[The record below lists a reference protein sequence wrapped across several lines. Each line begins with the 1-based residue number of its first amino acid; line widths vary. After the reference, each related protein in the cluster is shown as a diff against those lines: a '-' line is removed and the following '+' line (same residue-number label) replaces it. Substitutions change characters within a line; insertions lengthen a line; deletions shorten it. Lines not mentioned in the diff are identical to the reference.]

1 MAEYI
6 EREALLKDIE
16 NDKMTVLFDKTSAI
30 HHVKNQPA
38 ADVAEVRHG
47 KWSLEVEQGSCYDYH
62 VTAHCSECGWEWIGK
77 DSECVGNNRYVFGA
91 FVKGNEDL
99 AKNFVIENA
108 RERRLYNY
116 CPNCGADMRSDEE

>member
-38 ADVAEVRHG
+38 ADVSKVRYG
-47 KWSLEVEQGSCYDYH
+47 KWVNDI
-62 VTAHCSECGWEWIGK
+62 CSVCERVNPTITEDFCGNYISK
-77 DSECVGNNRYVFGA
+77 P
-91 FVKGNEDL
+91 L
-99 AKNFVIENA
+99 A
-108 RERRLYNY
+108 Y
-116 CPNCGADMRSDEE
+116 CPHCGADMRSDEE

>member
-38 ADVAEVRHG
+38 ADVAEVRRG
-47 KWSLEVEQGSCYDYH
+47 KWVNDI
-62 VTAHCSECGWEWIGK
+62 CSVCERVNPTITEDFCGNYISK
-77 DSECVGNNRYVFGA
+77 P
-91 FVKGNEDL
+91 L
-99 AKNFVIENA
+99 A
-108 RERRLYNY
+108 Y
-116 CPNCGADMRSDEE
+116 CPCCGADMRSDEE

>member
-47 KWSLEVEQGSCYDYH
+47 KWEVVFDGNAKLYENMFECSVCKTTH
-62 VTAHCSECGWEWIGK
+62 VGHPN
-77 DSECVGNNRYVFGA
+77 VGR
-91 FVKGNEDL
+91 
-99 AKNFVIENA
+99 
-108 RERRLYNY
+108 Y
-116 CPNCGADMRSDEE
+116 CPHCGADMRSDEE

>member
-38 ADVAEVRHG
+38 ADVADVRRG
-47 KWSLEVEQGSCYDYH
+47 KWVNDI
-62 VTAHCSECGWEWIGK
+62 CSVCERVNPTITEDFCGNYISK
-77 DSECVGNNRYVFGA
+77 P
-91 FVKGNEDL
+91 L
-99 AKNFVIENA
+99 A
-108 RERRLYNY
+108 Y
-116 CPNCGADMRSDEE
+116 CPHCGADMRSDEE

>member
-47 KWSLEVEQGSCYDYH
+47 KWVNDI
-62 VTAHCSECGWEWIGK
+62 CSVCERVNPTITEDFCGNYISK
-77 DSECVGNNRYVFGA
+77 P
-91 FVKGNEDL
+91 L
-99 AKNFVIENA
+99 A
-108 RERRLYNY
+108 Y
-116 CPNCGADMRSDEE
+116 CPHCGADMRSDEE

>member
-38 ADVAEVRHG
+38 ADVAEVRRG
-47 KWSLEVEQGSCYDYH
+47 KWVNDI
-62 VTAHCSECGWEWIGK
+62 CSVCERVNPTITEDFCGNYISK
-77 DSECVGNNRYVFGA
+77 P
-91 FVKGNEDL
+91 L
-99 AKNFVIENA
+99 A
-108 RERRLYNY
+108 Y
-116 CPNCGADMRSDEE
+116 CPHCGADMRSDEE

>member
-47 KWSLEVEQGSCYDYH
+47 KWVNDI
-62 VTAHCSECGWEWIGK
+62 CSVCERVNPTITEDFCGNYISK
-77 DSECVGNNRYVFGA
+77 P
-91 FVKGNEDL
+91 L
-99 AKNFVIENA
+99 A
-108 RERRLYNY
+108 Y
-116 CPNCGADMRSDEE
+116 CPHCGAKMGDDEE